1 VSDDAALTRVCAFAC
16 GDTGAARHG
25 TSSVV
30 TTLNEATGV
39 KSKDQSKRVISIFRE
54 TKNISFVTDKCTP
67 KNGN

>member
-16 GDTGAARHG
+16 GDTGAAHG

-30 TTLNEATGV
+30 TSLNEATGV

-54 TKNISFVTDKCTP
+54 TKNI
-67 KNGN
+67 G